1 MQPPTKPTPLERLL
15 NLIREDRADLLTL
28 VGYNI
33 ISGVLYLAVPLSAQA
48 LINTIAAGVLVQ
60 PLVVLSML
68 VFLVLLLI
76 SILKLIQNTIIERL
90 QQRIF
95 ARIALRLADHLPRI
109 EHAALQKNYAPE
121 MANRFFDT
129 VTLQKT
135 WAKLLTVVP
144 TAVLQILV
152 GLILMGIYSPFLFGF
167 DLMFLLGALL
177 ISWLGINGVDTSIKE
192 SSRKYRLAGWLE
204 ELGRCHI
211 SLKMNASP
219 DYFVNRLD
227 QEVVGY
233 INARR
238 QHFSI
243 VVKQVFSSH
252 LLQTIAMT
260 GVLASGGWLVIEG
273 QLTLG
278 QLVAA
283 ELVMM
288 IMLAAIEK
296 LAGSID
302 DYYDLLTSLVK
313 VGSITDLPAEH
324 MAGVELATT
333 KSGACID
340 CKQLSFSYYPQVP
353 ILSSLDLHIKAG
365 QRVSLVGE
373 SGCGK
378 TTLAYLLAGLQKP
391 AHGRIQFNDYD
402 LREVNLSSLRQNIAL
417 VSGNNEIF
425 EGTIEDNILMGRGKI
440 ERSKLH
446 RAIELANLDKT
457 LLTLPDGIQTQL
469 ISEGLNISIGERLRI
484 LIARAIVKSPK
495 LLILDDVFFGIDEKT
510 KLKILSN
517 LLNPALPWTV
527 LDISHDPSIVMRS
540 EVIHVLHQGKI
551 AESGTPQ
558 TLLSQPNSLFADL
571 FPELAQRLNTSALS
585 AKEKQ

>member
-1 MQPPTKPTPLERLL
+1 MHQPTKPTPLERLFH
-15 NLIREDRADLLTL
+15 LIHEDRTDLLTL

-33 ISGVLYLAVPLSAQA
+33 MTGVLYLAVPLSAQA
-48 LINTIAAGVLVQ
+48 LINTIAAGVLIQ

-68 VFLVLLLI
+68 VFLALLLL
-76 SILKLIQNTIIERL
+76 SIIKLIQNTIIERL

-95 ARIALRLADHLPRI
+95 ARIALRLAEHLPQI
-109 EHAALQKNYAPE
+109 EHAALQENYAPE

-135 WAKLLTVVP
+135 WAKLLTDVP
-144 TAVLQILV
+144 TAALQILV

-167 DLMFLLGALL
+167 DLMFLLGALF
-177 ISWLGINGVDTSIKE
+177 ISWLGTHGVKTSLKE
-192 SSRKYRLAGWLE
+192 SSKKYHLAAWLE

-227 QEVVGY
+227 QEVVEY

-238 QHFSI
+238 KHFSI

-252 LLQTIAMT
+252 LLQAIAMT
-260 GVLASGGWLVIEG
+260 GVLASGGWLVIQG

-288 IMLAAIEK
+288 IMLAAMEK
-296 LAGSID
+296 IAGSID

-313 VGSITDLPAEH
+313 VGSITDLPIEQ
-324 MAGVELATT
+324 MTGVELASTEQ
-333 KSGACID
+333 GAHID
-340 CKQLSFSYYPQVP
+340 CQQLSFSYSPEHP
-353 ILSSLDLHIKAG
+353 ILSSLNLHITAG

-378 TTLAYLLAGLQKP
+378 TTLSYLLAGLQKP
-391 AHGRIQFNDYD
+391 SHGRICFNDYD
-402 LREVNLSSLRQNIAL
+402 LREVNLSSLRKNIAL

-425 EGTIEDNILMGRGKI
+425 QGTIEDNILMGRAHV
-440 ERSKLH
+440 ERNKLH

-457 LLTLPDGIQTQL
+457 LLTLPSGIQTPL
-469 ISEGLNISIGERLRI
+469 VSEGLNISIGERLRI
-484 LIARAIVKSPK
+484 LIARAIIKDPK
-495 LLILDDVFFGIDEKT
+495 LLILDDVFFGIDERSKI
-510 KLKILSN
+510 KILTN
-517 LLNPALPWTV
+517 LLNPTLPWTV
-527 LDISHDPSIVMRS
+527 LDISHDPLIVMRS
-540 EVIHVLHQGKI
+540 DIVHVLHQGKI
-551 AESGTPQ
+551 SESGTPQ
-558 TLLSQPNSLFADL
+558 LLLEQPNSQFANL
-571 FPELAQRLNTSALS
+571 FPELAQRAKTPVLS
-585 AKEKQ
+585 A

>member
-1 MQPPTKPTPLERLL
+1 MQKQTKPSPVERLFH
-15 NLIREDRADLLTL
+15 LICEDRADLLTL

-33 ISGVLYLAVPLSAQA
+33 ISGILYLAVPLSAQA
-48 LINTIAAGVLVQ
+48 LINTIAAGVFIQ
-60 PLVVLSML
+60 PLVVLSMM
-68 VFLVLLLI
+68 VFLALLLI
-76 SILKLIQNTIIERL
+76 SILKLIQSTIIERL

-95 ARIALRLADHLPRI
+95 VRIALRLAEHLPRI
-109 EHAALQKNYAPE
+109 EHAFLQENYAPE

-135 WAKLLTVVP
+135 WAKLLTDVP

-152 GLILMGIYSPFLFGF
+152 GLVLMGVYSPFLFGF
-167 DLMFLLGALL
+167 DIMFLLGALL

-238 QHFSI
+238 QHFTI
-243 VVKQVFSSH
+243 VVRQVFSSH
-252 LLQTIAMT
+252 LLQAIAMT

-296 LAGSID
+296 IAGSID

-313 VGSITDLPAEH
+313 VGAITDLPAEQV
-324 MAGVELATT
+324 AGVELATT
-333 KSGACID
+333 EKGACID
-340 CKQLSFSYYPQVP
+340 CQQLSFSYYPEHP
-353 ILSSLDLHIKAG
+353 ILSSLNLHITAG

-373 SGCGK
+373 SGSGK

-391 AHGRIQFNDYD
+391 SHGRIRFNGYD
-402 LREVNLSSLRQNIAL
+402 LREVNLNSLRQSIAV
-417 VSGNNEIF
+417 VSGNNDIF
-425 EGTIEDNILMGRGKI
+425 EGTIEDNILMGRPHI
-440 ERSKLH
+440 ERSRLH
-446 RAIELANLDKT
+446 RAIDLANLDKT
-457 LLTLPDGIQTQL
+457 LLTFPQGIQTHL
-469 ISEGLNISIGERLRI
+469 VSEGLNISIGERLRI
-484 LIARAIVKSPK
+484 LIARAIVKDPK

-510 KLKILSN
+510 KLKILTN
-517 LLNPALPWTV
+517 LLDPVLPWTV
-527 LDISHDPSIVMRS
+527 LDISHDPIIVMNS
-540 EVIHVLHQGKI
+540 DIVHVLHQGEI
-551 AESGTPQ
+551 TESGVPQ
-558 TLLSQPNSLFADL
+558 ELLERSGSQFADL
-571 FPELAQRLNTSALS
+571 FPELAQRMSTPGLPAR
-585 AKEKQ
+585 EE

>member
-1 MQPPTKPTPLERLL
+1 MQKQIKLSPLERLL
-15 NLIREDRADLLTL
+15 ILMNEDRADLLAL

-33 ISGVLYLAVPLSAQA
+33 ISGILYLAVPLSAQA
-48 LINTIAAGVLVQ
+48 LINTIAAGVLIQ
-60 PLVVLSML
+60 PLVVLSIM
-68 VFLVLLLI
+68 VFVALI
-76 SILKLIQNTIIERL
+76 LIGILKLIQNTIIERL

-109 EHAALQKNYAPE
+109 EHSSLQENYAPE

-135 WAKLLTVVP
+135 WAKLLTDVP
-144 TAVLQILV
+144 SAVLQILV
-152 GLILMGIYSPFLFGF
+152 GLVLMGIYSPFLFGF

-177 ISWLGINGVDTSIKE
+177 ISWLGINGVGTSINE

-219 DYFVNRLD
+219 DYFVKRLD
-227 QEVVGY
+227 SEVVNY
-233 INARR
+233 IIARR
-238 QHFSI
+238 QHFAI

-252 LLQTIAMT
+252 MLQAVAMT
-260 GVLASGGWLVIEG
+260 VVLASGGWLVIEG

-288 IMLAAIEK
+288 MMLAAIEK
-296 LAGSID
+296 LANSID

-313 VGSITDLPAEH
+313 IGAITDLPVEE
-324 MAGVELATT
+324 MTGVELSTDAR
-333 KSGACID
+333 GARID
-340 CKQLSFSYYPQVP
+340 CQQLSFAYLPTHP
-353 ILSSLDLHIKAG
+353 ILSSVNLQIEAG

-378 TTLAYLLAGLQKP
+378 TTLAHLLAGLQKP
-391 AHGRIQFNDYD
+391 SHGRILYNGYD
-402 LREVNLSSLRQNIAL
+402 LREVHLGSLRQNIAL

-425 EGTIEDNILMGRGKI
+425 EGTIEDNILMGRTHI
-440 ERSKLH
+440 DRTHLH
-446 RAIELANLDKT
+446 RAIDLANLDKS
-457 LLTLPDGIQTQL
+457 LIAFPKGLQTNL

-484 LIARAIVKSPK
+484 LIARAIIKNPR

-517 LLNPALPWTV
+517 LLDPALPWTV

-540 EVIHVLHQGKI
+540 EIVHVLHQGKI
-551 AESGTPQ
+551 TESDAPQ
-558 TLLSQPNSLFADL
+558 TLLKQPDSLFVDL
-571 FPELAQRLNTSALS
+571 FPELAQRMNVKAFATKAGR
-585 AKEKQ
+585 

>member
-1 MQPPTKPTPLERLL
+1 MHKQTKPSPLERLFQ
-15 NLIREDRADLLTL
+15 LIREDRADLLTL
-28 VGYNI
+28 VGYNV
-33 ISGVLYLAVPLSAQA
+33 ISGTLYLAVPLSAQA

-60 PLVVLSML
+60 PLVVLSSM
-68 VFLVLLLI
+68 VFLALLLI
-76 SILKLIQNTIIERL
+76 SILKYIQNTIIERL

-109 EHAALQKNYAPE
+109 ERSALQENYAPE

-135 WAKLLTVVP
+135 WAKLLTDVP

-167 DLMFLLGALL
+167 DLMFLISAFL
-177 ISWLGINGVDTSIKE
+177 ITWLGTNGVSTSIKE
-192 SSRKYRLAGWLE
+192 SSWKYHLAGWLE

-219 DYFVNRLD
+219 DYFVKRLD

-233 INARR
+233 ILARR
-238 QHFSI
+238 LHFAI
-243 VVKQVFSSH
+243 VVKQIFSSH
-252 LLQTIAMT
+252 LLQAVAMT

-288 IMLAAIEK
+288 MMLAAIEK
-296 LAGSID
+296 LANSIG

-313 VGSITDLPAEH
+313 VGAITDLPVEN
-324 MAGVELATT
+324 MKGVEVATDVD
-333 KSGACID
+333 GACID
-340 CKQLSFSYYPQVP
+340 CQQLSYSYYPEHP
-353 ILSSLDLHIKAG
+353 ILSSLNLHIEAG

-378 TTLAYLLAGLQKP
+378 TTFAYLLAGLQKP
-391 AHGRIQFNDYD
+391 SHGRIRFNGYD
-402 LREVNLSSLRQNIAL
+402 LREVHLGSLRKNIAL

-425 EGTIEDNILMGRGKI
+425 EGTIEQNILMGRTDI
-440 ERSKLH
+440 ERSMLH
-446 RAIELANLDKT
+446 KAVDLANLDKT
-457 LLTLPDGIQTQL
+457 LITFPKGIQTHL
-469 ISEGLNISIGERLRI
+469 VSEGLNISIGERLRI
-484 LIARAIVKSPK
+484 LIARAIVKKPK
-495 LLILDDVFFGIDEKT
+495 LLILDDVFFGVDEKT
-510 KLKILSN
+510 KIKVLSN
-517 LLNPALPWTV
+517 LLDPALPWTV
-527 LDISHDPSIVMRS
+527 LDISHDPIIVMRS
-540 EVIHVLHQGKI
+540 EIVHVLHQGEI
-551 AESGTPQ
+551 VESGTPL
-558 TLLSQPNSLFADL
+558 TLLNQPNSHFVDL
-571 FPELAQRLNTSALS
+571 FPELAQRTATKVLPTEEGL
-585 AKEKQ
+585 

>member
-1 MQPPTKPTPLERLL
+1 MQKQTKPSPLDRLL
-15 NLIREDRADLLTL
+15 HLMHEDRGDLLTL
-28 VGYNI
+28 VGYNV
-33 ISGVLYLAVPLSAQA
+33 ISGILYLAVPLSAQA

-60 PLVVLSML
+60 PLVVLSTL
-68 VFLVLLLI
+68 VFLALLFI

-95 ARIALRLADHLPRI
+95 ARIALRLAEHLPHI
-109 EHAALQKNYAPE
+109 EHAALQENYAPE

-135 WAKLLTVVP
+135 WAKLLTDVP

-152 GLILMGIYSPFLFGF
+152 GLVLMGIYSPFLFGF
-167 DLMFLLGALL
+167 DLMFLLGALM

-219 DYFVNRLD
+219 GYFVNRLD

-233 INARR
+233 IFARR

-252 LLQTIAMT
+252 LLQAIAMT
-260 GVLASGGWLVIEG
+260 GVLASGGWLVIKG

-288 IMLAAIEK
+288 MMLAAIEK
-296 LAGSID
+296 LASSID

-313 VGSITDLPAEH
+313 VGAVTDLP
-324 MAGVELATT
+324 VEKVTGTELTT
-333 KSGACID
+333 NESGACID
-340 CKQLSFSYYPQVP
+340 CQQLSFAYYPTHP
-353 ILSSLDLHIKAG
+353 ILSSLNLQIEAG

-391 AHGRIQFNDYD
+391 SHGRIRFNGFD
-402 LREVNLSSLRQNIAL
+402 LREVNLNSLRKNIAL

-425 EGTIEDNILMGRGKI
+425 EGTIENNILMGRTDI
-440 ERSKLH
+440 ERAKLH
-446 RAIELANLDKT
+446 HAINLANLDDT
-457 LLTLPDGIQTQL
+457 LVAFPEGLQTHL
-469 ISEGLNISIGERLRI
+469 VSEGLNISIGERLRI
-484 LIARAIVKSPK
+484 LIARAIVKNPK

-517 LLNPALPWTV
+517 LLDPALPWTV
-527 LDISHDPSIVMRS
+527 LDISHDPIIVMRS
-540 EVIHVLHQGKI
+540 EIIHVLHQGEI

-558 TLLSQPNSLFADL
+558 ALLDQPNSLCADL
-571 FPELAQRLNTSALS
+571 FPELALRMASNALP
-585 AKEKQ
+585 AKERP

>member
-1 MQPPTKPTPLERLL
+1 MYEQTKLSPLDRLL
-15 NLIREDRADLLTL
+15 NLMREDRADLLTL

-33 ISGVLYLAVPLSAQA
+33 ISGILYLAVPLSAQA
-48 LINTIAAGVLVQ
+48 LINTIAAGVLIQ
-60 PLVVLSML
+60 PLVVLSIM
-68 VFLVLLLI
+68 VFLALILI

-95 ARIALRLADHLPRI
+95 ARIALRVADHLPQI
-109 EHAALQKNYAPE
+109 EHATLQNNYAPE

-135 WAKLLTVVP
+135 WAKLLTDVP
-144 TAVLQILV
+144 SALLQILV

-167 DLMFLLGALL
+167 DLIFLLGALM
-177 ISWLGINGVDTSIKE
+177 ISWLGSNGVDTSIKE

-219 DYFVNRLD
+219 DYFVKRLD

-233 INARR
+233 IIARR

-252 LLQTIAMT
+252 LLQAIAMT

-288 IMLAAIEK
+288 MMLAAIEK
-296 LAGSID
+296 LANNID

-313 VGSITDLPAEH
+313 VGAITDHP
-324 MAGVELATT
+324 VEKSTGTKLASNQ
-333 KSGACID
+333 KAARID
-340 CKQLSFSYYPQVP
+340 CQQLSFAYLPSHP
-353 ILSSLDLHIKAG
+353 ILSSLNLIIEAG

-378 TTLAYLLAGLQKP
+378 TTLAYLLAGLHKP
-391 AHGRIQFNDYD
+391 NYGRINFN
-402 LREVNLSSLRQNIAL
+402 
-417 VSGNNEIF
+417 G
-425 EGTIEDNILMGRGKI
+425 
-440 ERSKLH
+440 
-446 RAIELANLDKT
+446 
-457 LLTLPDGIQTQL
+457 
-469 ISEGLNISIGERLRI
+469 
-484 LIARAIVKSPK
+484 
-495 LLILDDVFFGIDEKT
+495 
-510 KLKILSN
+510 
-517 LLNPALPWTV
+517 
-527 LDISHDPSIVMRS
+527 LDIREAHLAVSD
-540 EVIHVLHQGKI
+540 KI
-551 AESGTPQ
+551 
-558 TLLSQPNSLFADL
+558 
-571 FPELAQRLNTSALS
+571 
-585 AKEKQ
+585 